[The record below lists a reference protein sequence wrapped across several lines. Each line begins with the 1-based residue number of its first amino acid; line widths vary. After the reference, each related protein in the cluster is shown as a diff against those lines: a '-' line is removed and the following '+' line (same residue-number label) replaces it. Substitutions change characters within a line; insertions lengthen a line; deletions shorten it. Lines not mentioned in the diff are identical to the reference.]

1 MYEDYIPTIVQ
12 ALIDENK
19 FITIQNVADYSG
31 FDTVTVQHAMNVLVG
46 LGLIQ
51 RKVDKNNELTYKII
65 ENLKGIH
72 LAKSAQL
79 GIDLESF
86 DNYFKI
92 DEQEKKLALDIST
105 KSEKIKNLDIK
116 NRKPLLKKRGYMF
129 QNTQDDILDNLILLV
144 EASSDNLYEYLEEL
158 AKKDKILKMLL
169 NMHAES
175 ESALHDYMVKK

>member
-12 ALIDENK
+12 TLIDENN
-19 FITIQNVADYSG
+19 FITIQEVADYSG
-31 FDTVTVQHAMNVLVG
+31 FDSVTVQHAMNVLVS
-46 LGLIQ
+46 LALIQ
-51 RKVDKNNELTYKII
+51 RKVDKNNQITYKLI

-72 LAKSAQL
+72 LAKAAQL

-86 DNYFKI
+86 DSYFKI

-116 NRKPLLKKRGYMF
+116 NRKPLLKKRGYMS
-129 QNTQDDILDNLILLV
+129 QSIQDDILDNLILLV
-144 EASSDNLYEYLEEL
+144 EASSDNLYEYLEGL
-158 AKKDKILKMLL
+158 AKKDKILKMLM

-175 ESALHDYMVKK
+175 ELALHDYMVKK